1 MAAAP
6 GPKSAHAIPSL
17 FQVIHTL
24 PALGNLDV
32 NRPIVVN
39 TPLVPAN
46 LTNAK
51 VVAKKLKST
60 IGKSSTKFISSEIL
74 VDPVDSPVN
83 PRVTNDMVESAELRL
98 RAIEGARTLSYF
110 FLLRPIHSSRS
121 AAQYAPGV
129 MEGYPILRSA

>member
-74 VDPVDSPVN
+74 VDPVDSPV
-83 PRVTNDMVESAELRL
+83 TNDMVESAELRL